1 MPIPSIRRRVGKLE
15 SSGTL
20 YSPIDYPPLS
30 LSEIEEFACR
40 ARDGDRFSRQ
50 ERGRLQQH
58 SPIVGGEV
66 LMTAY
71 RGQVVVK
78 RYPGVDLSE
87 I

>member
-1 MPIPSIRRRVGKLE
+1 MAIASIRRRVVRLE
-15 SSGTL
+15 DSGVFMSL
-20 YSPIDYPPLS
+20 IECPPLTS
-30 LSEIEEFACR
+30 AEIEEIAGR
-40 ARDGDRFSRQ
+40 AQMGLGFSRQ
-50 ERGRLQQH
+50 ELDRLQHH
-58 SPIVGGEV
+58 SPVIGGEV

>member
-1 MPIPSIRRRVGKLE
+1 MPMASILRRLERVEG
-15 SSGTL
+15 SGLFT
-20 YSPIDYPPLS
+20 PPVDYPPLS
-30 LSEIEEFACR
+30 ISEIEEFARR
-40 ARDGDRFSRQ
+40 ARDGDRLSR
-50 ERGRLQQH
+50 EESDRLQQH

>member
-15 SSGTL
+15 SSGIF
-20 YSPIDYPPLS
+20 YSPIEYPS
-30 LSEIEEFACR
+30 LTSAELEEIAGR
-40 ARDGDRFSRQ
+40 AQMGLGFSRQ
-50 ERGRLQQH
+50 ELDRLQHH
-58 SPIVGGEV
+58 SPVIGGEV